1 MLLRKEI
8 LLPEVIGDG
17 RLDSL
22 LTAFFLLKN
31 FPDKIYTFNWR
42 RVKKILPTGHAIL
55 ACLADAIAE
64 QNIKVKHL
72 FIKNKFKAYPEI
84 KKLLNLPL
92 SLPKPSEYNFF
103 DSSNILRGNETSI
116 DILFM
121 EDTISNFRTIL
132 SEDLIFYAKLVTNE
146 LMQNCVD
153 HASAERYY
161 LYAGIDGNDFCLG
174 VLDMGVS
181 IPAKLEQKYHC
192 KTDTEYLALAF
203 KIGISTRRQRTGGL
217 GLNHTFEIL
226 KETQGRLTILSRD
239 AQIRRYFRHKKIL
252 KNKLKH
258 RLQGTWCFMRFK
270 IDENK

>member
-42 RVKKILPTGHAIL
+42 RVKKILPAGHAIL

-72 FIKNKFKAYPEI
+72 FIKNKFKIYPEI
-84 KKLLNLPL
+84 QKLLNLP
-92 SLPKPSEYNFF
+92 SQLPKPSEYNFF
-103 DSSNILRGNETSI
+103 DPSNILRGNEISI
-116 DILFM
+116 DIIFM
-121 EDTISNFRTIL
+121 QDTYSNFRKFF
-132 SEDLIFYAKLVTNE
+132 SEDLHFYANLVINE

-161 LYAGIDGNDFCLG
+161 LYAGIDGDDFCLG
-174 VLDMGVS
+174 VLDMGVT
-181 IPAKLEQKYHC
+181 IPAKLEQKYQC
-192 KTDTEYLALAF
+192 ETDVEYLTLAF
-203 KIGISTRRQRTGGL
+203 KTGISTRRQRTGGL

-226 KETQGRLTILSRD
+226 KETQGRLSILSRD